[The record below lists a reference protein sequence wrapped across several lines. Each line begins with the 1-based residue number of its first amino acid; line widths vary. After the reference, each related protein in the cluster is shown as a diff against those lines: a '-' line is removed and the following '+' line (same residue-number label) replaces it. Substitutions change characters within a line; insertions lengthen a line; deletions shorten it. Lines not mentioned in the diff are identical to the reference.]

1 MNKTVDILLEE
12 LYNSDDPLC
21 FEAAM
26 RIEAYELLNTRRGKS
41 LADISLAAKYMLE
54 SLIEIN
60 KMARDRD
67 KTPGPTTKEEL
78 RLRLKECGGIAMDT
92 INLTSVK
99 KAYERMYNE

>member
-1 MNKTVDILLEE
+1 MNKTVDILLED
-12 LYNSDDPLC
+12 LYKSNDPLC
-21 FEAAM
+21 FEAAV
-26 RIEAYELLNTRRGKS
+26 RIEAYEILIAQQEKS
-41 LADISLAAKYMLE
+41 VADISLGAKYMLE
-54 SLIEIN
+54 SLMEIS